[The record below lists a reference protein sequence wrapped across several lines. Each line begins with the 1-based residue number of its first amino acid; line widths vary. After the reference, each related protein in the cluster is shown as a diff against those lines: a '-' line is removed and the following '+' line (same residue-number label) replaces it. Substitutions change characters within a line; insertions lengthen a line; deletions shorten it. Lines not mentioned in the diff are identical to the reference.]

1 MKAKIPIILGHQLQI
16 SRENEAISPLLILD
30 RIVKV
35 GAEGRM
41 SYLHSSSY
49 LCISCKFC
57 SKECVRSFVRLSMQL
72 FSFDSLSLS
81 LFLFFSR
88 FLFPH
93 PPPKSHLIPPPPS
106 LTASLPPSPF
116 AFVPTPPSTDVYY
129 TGRDGREGGRAVCI
143 GYTWSSPLSSFLWLP
158 Q

>member
-72 FSFDSLSLS
+72 FSFGSLSV
-81 LFLFFSR
+81 FLFFSR

-106 LTASLPPSPF
+106 LTASVPPSPF
-116 AFVPTPPSTDVYY
+116 VFVPTPDRRLLP
-129 TGRDGREGGRAVCI
+129 GRDGREGGRAVCI